1 MSTAKRMGRRYDR
14 FRIAFSRAPAV
25 PDFKGGVLVRSLAS
39 FILALCLLAAGASSV
54 RAADPWTKGP
64 GYLTEALG
72 DESAPTP
79 GAVHGGFL
87 LSGGGDWNLAAFRWF
102 AAHAGNGH
110 IVGIFDLELFD

>member
-1 MSTAKRMGRRYDR
+1 M
-14 FRIAFSRAPAV
+14 
-25 PDFKGGVLVRSLAS
+25 RSLAS
-39 FILALCLLAAGASSV
+39 LTLALCLLAAGASSV

-102 AAHAGNGH
+102 TAHAGNGH
-110 IVGIFDLELFD
+110 IVVLSASDETDGHKEFYRRVGGLSGGKNSPRTNAQAHKVPQS